1 MEIST
6 QEVVVAK
13 VKTFLRFFF
22 FLSSQSLIL
31 SSVDSPVH
39 HLNNIDHIY
48 RQHKKIT
55 LTFIQSTTSIPEQ
68 LQAQA

>member
-13 VKTFLRFFF
+13 VKTFLRFFLF
-22 FLSSQSLIL
+22 KIFTVIYP
-31 SSVDSPVH
+31 VDSPVH
-39 HLNNIDHIY
+39 HLNNMDHIY
-48 RQHKKIT
+48 RQHKKIKFKV
-55 LTFIQSTTSIPEQ
+55 LQVPEQ